1 MESKKIKAFIAH
13 NNKKVINNIE
23 NDIQR
28 LENVE
33 IVGSAKTGKE
43 TCKKIIKLKPEIVF
57 VKYDMGD
64 MDALELMEKTAD
76 SLGKEETPEFKI
88 ISKDILERHSKN
100 DINQKDKYKINQKD
114 KYKINKKE
122 NKKKKIKETANV
134 KGMGTKEIIETLEK
148 LAK

>member
-100 DINQKDKYKINQKD
+100 DINQKDKYKIN
-114 KYKINKKE
+114 KKE